1 MRTGLLP
8 SQQRALQKAFKKA
21 DKFDHFRQRTR
32 RSLIAAGC
40 AALCGAFGAYWLGS
54 NSAVSDSGGARP
66 SEHPR
71 LIIVRRLAA
80 TPDDSL
86 WAQRATF
93 LQAADEV
100 GGSESGWLGMRRL
113 ATMTLTK
120 GREDKVFAARL
131 LKSMSHE
138 RPAHLEDTYRELQ
151 ALVR

>member
-8 SQQRALQKAFKKA
+8 SQQRALQRAFKKA
-21 DKFDHFRQRTR
+21 DKFDHFRQHTR
-32 RSLIAAGC
+32 RSLLAAGC
-40 AALCGAFGAYWLGS
+40 AALCGAFGAYWMGA
-54 NSAVSDSGGARP
+54 NSATSGNGSAPP

-80 TPDDSL
+80 ATDDSL

-113 ATMTLTK
+113 AKMTLAT

-138 RPAHLEDTYRELQ
+138 RPAYLEDVHRELQ
-151 ALVR
+151 AMVR